1 MRILIVDDEPIARQ
15 VLRELLEDIPGVTLA
30 GEAASGPEAVDL
42 VFRLRPDL
50 LLLDLQMP
58 GLDGI
63 GVARALSA
71 QDASRLP
78 LIVYVTAYEQH
89 ALQAFDLGAVDYLL
103 KPVRRERLR
112 AALEK
117 ARTQLAGLQP
127 AAPPSPIRKIAGRS
141 GASLHLFDPA
151 DVIAFQAEGDVVY
164 LFTAAARYYSDLSLK
179 ALEQRLPRHL
189 FRRIHRST
197 IVNTAHIRQISP
209 LKSKRWQVVLSG
221 GMKAVVSKRMAGV
234 IRAAIHF

>member
-103 KPVRRERLR
+103 KPVRR
-112 AALEK
+112 
-117 ARTQLAGLQP
+117 
-127 AAPPSPIRKIAGRS
+127 
-141 GASLHLFDPA
+141 
-151 DVIAFQAEGDVVY
+151 
-164 LFTAAARYYSDLSLK
+164 
-179 ALEQRLPRHL
+179 
-189 FRRIHRST
+189 
-197 IVNTAHIRQISP
+197 
-209 LKSKRWQVVLSG
+209 
-221 GMKAVVSKRMAGV
+221 
-234 IRAAIHF
+234 

>member
-1 MRILIVDDEPIARQ
+1 
-15 VLRELLEDIPGVTLA
+15 
-30 GEAASGPEAVDL
+30 
-42 VFRLRPDL
+42 
-50 LLLDLQMP
+50 
-58 GLDGI
+58 
-63 GVARALSA
+63 
-71 QDASRLP
+71 
-78 LIVYVTAYEQH
+78 
-89 ALQAFDLGAVDYLL
+89 
-103 KPVRRERLR
+103 
-112 AALEK
+112 
-117 ARTQLAGLQP
+117 
-127 AAPPSPIRKIAGRS
+127 
-141 GASLHLFDPA
+141 
-151 DVIAFQAEGDVVY
+151 VY